1 MGSTSLPPAPRAF
14 AADAEF
20 VSRETVSKVFARAF
34 GRPPDVVAAAP
45 GRIELIGNHTDY
57 NGGPVL
63 GAAINRGTTV
73 ALARRDDGRI
83 RLRSE
88 IADDCV
94 DLATRPFS
102 RQSGAAAWANYPL
115 GVYRALESAGLPAP
129 AGFDYLAL
137 STLPVGAGLSS
148 SAALELA
155 TAFALLALQRHTLS
169 HADVVRLCREAENDF
184 VGVPCGVLDQ
194 TVSAFGRENHA
205 VYLDCR
211 GPTVSPVPLPANARF
226 WVFNTETKHVLIDG
240 LYATRHAECLGAAR
254 ALGVRHLA
262 DADPALLEQSKS
274 RLTIEEAG
282 RARHVVDETIRV
294 RETRAML
301 DAGNLAA
308 VGRLMQESHFSS
320 RVHFENS
327 TVQLDFLVDALLR
340 TPQVYGARLTGGGF
354 GGAVLAL
361 TSEHFDATGAAS
373 VAESYATR
381 FGAPPAILALRAAE
395 GVRVL
400 R

>member
-1 MGSTSLPPAPRAF
+1 MGSTSLPPAPAPF
-14 AADAEF
+14 AADTDF
-20 VSRETVSKVFARAF
+20 VSRESVSAAFARAF
-34 GRPPDVVAAAP
+34 GRPPAVVATAP

-83 RLRSE
+83 RLLSDL
-88 IADDCV
+88 AHDCV
-94 DLATRPFS
+94 DLVAGPVAK
-102 RQSGAAAWANYPL
+102 QSGVSAWANYPL
-115 GVYRALESAGLPAP
+115 GVWRSLEAAGMPAL

-137 STLPVGAGLSS
+137 STLPIGAGLSS

-155 TAFALLALQRHTLS
+155 TACALLALQQHTLS
-169 HADVVRLCREAENDF
+169 RDAMVRICRQAENDF
-184 VGVPCGVLDQ
+184 VGVPCGLLDQ
-194 TVSAFGRENHA
+194 TVSAFGRENH
-205 VYLDCR
+205 VVHLDAR
-211 GPTVSPVPLPANARF
+211 GPAISLVPLPAHARF
-226 WVFNTETKHVLIDG
+226 WVFNTDTKHALIDG
-240 LYATRHAECLGAAR
+240 LYATRHAECVGAAR
-254 ALGVRHLA
+254 ALGVSRLV
-262 DADPALLEQSKS
+262 DADPAVLEQSKS
-274 RLTIEEAG
+274 RLTIEEAR
-282 RARHVVDETIRV
+282 RARHVVDEIIRV

-327 TVQLDFLVDALLR
+327 TPQLDFLVDALVR

-361 TSEHFDATGAAS
+361 TGEHFDAASAAS
-373 VAESYATR
+373 VAECYATR
-381 FGAPPAILALRAAE
+381 FGAPPAILALRSAE
-395 GVRVL
+395 GARVL
-400 R
+400 